1 LQINSLDE
9 VKMFAADIS
18 ILVSHTKYD
27 DFIKVFNLVLLH
39 VSKWFQTNQ
48 SILNAEKT
56 STVRVTPNKFSHY
69 PQYLAYADQ
78 ALTELNTL
86 NFLGLHN

>member
-1 LQINSLDE
+1 
-9 VKMFAADIS
+9 MFADNIS

-56 STVRVTPNKFSHY
+56 STVGVTPNTFSHY
-69 PQYLAYADQ
+69 PLNLVYADQ
-78 ALTELNTL
+78 DLIE
-86 NFLGLHN
+86 FSI